1 MSQASD
7 KYYQR
12 EFWVRE
18 NLQYAQPHF
27 RLEKA
32 ARLINRI
39 VGGQRCE
46 LLDVGCGPATLK
58 GLLRPNVEYYGIDI
72 AIHSPAANLREVDF
86 VAAPIS
92 FGAKEF
98 DVIVAQG
105 VFEYIGRWQDRKF
118 AEIARILRKDGIF
131 IASYV
136 NFGHR
141 AAHIYAPYNNIQSFR
156 DFSRSLTACFDIR
169 RVIPTS
175 HQWHHREPRRQWMK
189 RLQMKLNIRVPV
201 ISQLLAVEY
210 FFVCS
215 KRCL

>member
-1 MSQASD
+1 
-7 KYYQR
+7 
-12 EFWVRE
+12 
-18 NLQYAQPHF
+18 
-27 RLEKA
+27 
-32 ARLINRI
+32 
-39 VGGQRCE
+39 
-46 LLDVGCGPATLK
+46 
-58 GLLRPNVEYYGIDI
+58 
-72 AIHSPAANLREVDF
+72 